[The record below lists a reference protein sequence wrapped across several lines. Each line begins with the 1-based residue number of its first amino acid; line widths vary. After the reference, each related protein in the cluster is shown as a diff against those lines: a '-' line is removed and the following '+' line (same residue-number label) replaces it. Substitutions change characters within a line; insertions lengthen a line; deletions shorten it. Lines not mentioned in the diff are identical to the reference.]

1 MTIRDVARRLP
12 GILQL
17 RDCSQA
23 LAMLDAILCPKRWL
37 RYHSF
42 DTHWGPDQLATALN
56 CHRTRRNWPRSSTVS
71 GIPQRLGDS
80 GVPSQNELDLTTIEA
95 SSAAGLGS

>member
-23 LAMLDAILCPKRWL
+23 LAMLDAILCPERWL
-37 RYHSF
+37 RYQSF
-42 DTHWGPDQLATALN
+42 DTHWGPDQ
-56 CHRTRRNWPRSSTVS
+56 
-71 GIPQRLGDS
+71 
-80 GVPSQNELDLTTIEA
+80 ELDLTTIEA